1 MTKIKTMYSSTDN
14 RVPTYYVGKNKK
26 RNYQAR
32 YVVSDFDCTYNI
44 GTAVTYC
51 LRSSRKHDSPVEDL
65 KKAIA
70 HLEFEIERLNEK
82 LNK

>member
-1 MTKIKTMYSSTDN
+1 MKNNEKDDD
-14 RVPTYYVGKNKK
+14 RVPHYYKGINKE

-51 LRSSRKHDSPVEDL
+51 LRSSRKHVTPIADL
-65 KKAIA
+65 VKAIA
-70 HLEFEIERLNEK
+70 HLEFEIERINEK
-82 LNK
+82 YN

>member
-1 MTKIKTMYSSTDN
+1 MTECLIEENNTN
-14 RVPTYYVGKNKK
+14 FLVGNIGTNKN

-51 LRSSRKHDSPVEDL
+51 LRSSRKHDTPVEDL
-65 KKAIA
+65 RKAIA

-82 LNK
+82 LKQ

>member
-1 MTKIKTMYSSTDN
+1 MSKDN
-14 RVPTYYVGKNKK
+14 RVPNYYVGTNKK

-51 LRSSRKHDSPVEDL
+51 LRSSRKHDTPVEDL
-65 KKAIA
+65 YKAIA
-70 HLEFEIERLNEK
+70 HLEFEIEKYVEN
-82 LNK
+82 N